1 MNFGSWLLL
10 GAVAVWLV
18 VALVHIVRNR
28 GNCCVCGGGKSKG
41 HSCCGDCANCGCSAC
56 HKERGKSDE

>member
-1 MNFGSWLLL
+1 MNLGSWLLL

-28 GNCCVCGGGKSKG
+28 GNCCGCGGGPSKG
-41 HSCCGDCANCGCSAC
+41 RGCCGDCANCGCSAC
-56 HKERGKSDE
+56 HKERGKSEE

>member
-1 MNFGSWLLL
+1 MNLGYWLLL

-28 GNCCVCGGGKSKG
+28 GNCCGCGGGQSKG
-41 HSCCGDCANCGCSAC
+41 HGCCSDCANCGCSAC

>member
-28 GNCCVCGGGKSKG
+28 GNCCGCGGGQSKG
-41 HSCCGDCANCGCSAC
+41 HGCCSDCANCGCSAC

>member
-28 GNCCVCGGGKSKG
+28 GNCCGCGGGKSKG

-56 HKERGKSDE
+56 HKERGKSEE

>member
-1 MNFGSWLLL
+1 MNIGSWLLL

-28 GNCCVCGGGKSKG
+28 GNCCGCGGGKSKG
-41 HSCCGDCANCGCSAC
+41 HGCCGNCANCGCSAC

>member
-1 MNFGSWLLL
+1 MKFGSWLLL

-28 GNCCVCGGGKSKG
+28 GNCCGCGGGKSKG

>member
-28 GNCCVCGGGKSKG
+28 GNCCGCGGGKSKG
-41 HSCCGDCANCGCSAC
+41 HSCCDDCANCGCSAC